1 MTNPQAVYQNFIEF
15 EERAASIY
23 FVMASRFSPQNPEL
37 SALWLDMGIQ
47 EKQHSGLLQFCVM
60 EGLFADR
67 EPREE
72 QVRKLET
79 EFASLEKRAADPD
92 LTIPSAFEIAIA
104 MELSE
109 VNDIY
114 TLLTTPLHRSMYLLR
129 RKTTASM
136 PDHLERLL
144 QEARNYGVKEGALK
158 NLERATTQDR

>member
-1 MTNPQAVYQNFIEF
+1 
-15 EERAASIY
+15 
-23 FVMASRFSPQNPEL
+23 
-37 SALWLDMGIQ
+37 
-47 EKQHSGLLQFCVM
+47 
-60 EGLFADR
+60 
-67 EPREE
+67 
-72 QVRKLET
+72 
-79 EFASLEKRAADPD
+79 
-92 LTIPSAFEIAIA
+92 

-114 TLLTTPLHRSMYLLR
+114 SLLTTPLHRSMYLLR